1 MCWQTLWLS
10 VCNSVQLALQHSNI
24 EWNFRGQTALITG
37 GTTGIGRATAEA
49 FAAAGCRVV
58 SAGLP
63 GAPVIAGVEMVDCDI
78 TDQQAV
84 RQLFSRFDA
93 LDIVVNCAGMI
104 VRDQEF
110 EMDTFERVLDV
121 NLTGAMRIST
131 QAKPL
136 LIQRG
141 GSIVNI
147 ASVLSYLGGA
157 RVPAYSASKGG
168 IVQLTKSLAVAWA
181 QDGIRVNAI
190 APGWI
195 TTPLTD
201 ALQKSDEIS
210 ARILSRTPMNRW
222 GTPEEVASAILFL
235 SSDAAKFI
243 TGSVLAVDGGYL
255 SS

>member
-1 MCWQTLWLS
+1 M
-10 VCNSVQLALQHSNI
+10 CNSVHLALQSKNI
-24 EWNFRGQTALITG
+24 QWDFRGRTALISG

-49 FAAAGCRVV
+49 FAAAGCKVIV
-58 SAGLP
+58 AGLP
-63 GAPVIAGVEMVDCDI
+63 GAPEIPDVETIHCDI
-78 TDQQAV
+78 TDPSALK
-84 RQLFSRFDA
+84 QLFSRIEG

-110 EMDTFERVLDV
+110 ELDTFERVLDV
-121 NLTGAMRIST
+121 NLTGTMRVCSL
-131 QAKPL
+131 AKPL
-136 LIQRG
+136 LAKSQ

-147 ASVLSYLGGA
+147 ASVLSTFGGP

-181 QDGIRVNAI
+181 QECIRVNAV

-195 TTPLTD
+195 RTPLTD
-201 ALQKSDEIS
+201 ALQQNEGSS
-210 ARILSRTPMNRW
+210 AKILSRTPMNRW
-222 GTPEEVASAILFL
+222 GDPEEVASAVLFL

-255 SS
+255 SC